1 MNICCEQLLSQ
12 KTVAVAISGGKDSV
26 CLLHYLHANSKKL
39 GIKNLVAVNVEH
51 GIRGDES
58 IADSNFV
65 KKLCDKLNITCY
77 LYTVDAVKEQKSS
90 GLSLEESARKLRYGC
105 FYDLKNKGLC
115 DVIVTAHHKSD
126 NTESV
131 LFNLVRGTG
140 LKGLKGIPKNN
151 DDFILRPFLTVD
163 KEEIDCYIKANALDY
178 VTDQTNFCL
187 DYTRNFLRL
196 EVIPKLKE
204 KFNKLDESIL
214 RLSTI
219 VEKEDAYLDNLAKK
233 QLFCDG
239 DNYLIPVSCDEVLFI
254 RATIFALNG
263 LGVKKDYEK
272 KHLDAIYSLTGAKN
286 GTKYDV
292 KFGVVAIK
300 EYDHVRLFKTVDNDK
315 QKVLPFNL
323 NDFSFDAGDL
333 SITLLDEKPTNF
345 KLQKGVHYA
354 DLDKLDGTF
363 LRMRQNGDVFTPIFG
378 KTKKLKDYFIDKKI
392 PLIKRDGLPLI
403 VDGNE
408 VLYIAGIEISNKIK
422 VDENTK
428 NVIKLSYT
436 TKEK

>member
-1 MNICCEQLLSQ
+1 MNICCERLLSQ
-12 KTVAVAISGGKDSV
+12 KTVAVAVSGGKDSV
-26 CLLHYLHANSKKL
+26 CLLHYLYDNANKL
-39 GIKNLVAVNVEH
+39 GIKNLVAINVEH
-51 GIRGDES
+51 GIRGADS
-58 IADSNFV
+58 VADSNFV
-65 KKLCDKLNITCY
+65 KRLCDKLNITCY
-77 LYTVDAVKEQKSS
+77 LYTVDAVLEQKLT

-151 DDFILRPFLTVD
+151 DDFIVRPFLHVD
-163 KEEIDCYIKANALDY
+163 KEEIDNYITANNLEY

-196 EVIPKLKE
+196 EVVPKLKE
-204 KFNKLDESIL
+204 KFPKLDESVL

-219 VEKEDAYLDNLAKK
+219 VAKEDAYLDNLAKK
-233 QLFCDG
+233 QLLVDG
-239 DNYLIPVSCDEVLFI
+239 DDYLLPTCCDEVLFI
-254 RATIFALNG
+254 RATVIALNG

-272 KHLDAIYSLTGAKN
+272 KHLDAVYSLTGAKN

-292 KFGVVAIK
+292 KFGVIAIK

-315 QKVLPFNL
+315 QKVLPFSV

-354 DLDKLDGTF
+354 DLDKLNGAKI
-363 LRMRQNGDVFTPIFG
+363 RMRQNGDVFTPIFG
-378 KTKKLKDYFIDKKI
+378 KSKKLKDYFIDKKI

-408 VLYIAGIEISNKIK
+408 VLYIAGIEISDKIK
-422 VDENTK
+422 VDGNTK
-428 NVIKLSYT
+428 NVVKLSYI